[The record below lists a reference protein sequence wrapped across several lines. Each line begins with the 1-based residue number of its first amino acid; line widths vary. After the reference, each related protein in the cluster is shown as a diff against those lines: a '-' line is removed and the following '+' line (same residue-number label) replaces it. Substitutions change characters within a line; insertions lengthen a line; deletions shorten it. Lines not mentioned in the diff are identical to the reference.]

1 MKLVRNYRSHE
12 DIFGLSS
19 RLFYENAL
27 VAAAPPANVSL
38 PKSLVGDVRSEN
50 GTSEKKATNE
60 ASGDEDENEKGRPA
74 RVLFVGVRGVQTREG
89 TGEAPSFFNAM
100 EARTLVDLLSTWLG
114 DDSDGNE
121 NENEKKGDE
130 SALSSATDD
139 SPATY
144 ADASADG
151 SLRLRTCD
159 VGVIAPYRAQ
169 VVRLRMLLRARGLGA
184 VRVGTVD
191 DYQGQEEKV
200 MFISTVASRAPPTL
214 RRRLLKTSDDA
225 FPSDDVDVGDPRL
238 GFLACPLRFNVA
250 VTRAKALNVIVG
262 HPAALERWAHWKAL
276 LRHCVARGA
285 YVGEGALAADLG
297 ARRDSPRVTLPR
309 VYRDRD
315 ALYASDG
322 GGTMTIEEEKTK
334 NEKKEEEE
342 YEALASAVARV
353 AETSLLG
360 GGDADEMFPDFEV
373 GTSFGDHQSWR
384 VAL

>member
-27 VAAAPPANVSL
+27 VAAAPEDNVSL
-38 PKSLVGDVRSEN
+38 PKSLVGDVGAEN

-60 ASGDEDENEKGRPA
+60 AEDEAENENKNGRPA

-114 DDSDGNE
+114 DEQISEKDGNE
-121 NENEKKGDE
+121 NEEKGDKNL
-130 SALSSATDD
+130 AATGD

-151 SLRLRTCD
+151 TLRLRTCD

-214 RRRLLKTSDDA
+214 RRRQNLSEKNGSSSDDA
-225 FPSDDVDVGDPRL
+225 ASSLELDVGDPRS

-276 LRHCVARGA
+276 LSHCVARGA

-297 ARRDSPRVTLPR
+297 LRHDSPRLTLPR
-309 VYRDRD
+309 VYH
-315 ALYASDG
+315 DG
-322 GGTMTIEEEKTK
+322 GGTKYTNEEEKTR
-334 NEKKEEEE
+334 NAKEEEE
-342 YEALASAVARV
+342 FEALASAVARV